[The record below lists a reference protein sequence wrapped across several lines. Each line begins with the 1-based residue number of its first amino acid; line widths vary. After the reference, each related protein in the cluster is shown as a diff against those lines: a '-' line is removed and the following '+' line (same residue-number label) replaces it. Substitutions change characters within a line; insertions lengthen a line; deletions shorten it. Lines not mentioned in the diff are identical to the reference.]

1 MSHEKQ
7 KEHGTV
13 ESYVTGFILSLIFT
27 FIPYYLVVNQ
37 TVTGTVLLATI
48 LGFGVLQMIVQVTFF
63 LHLGRGPKPNWN
75 FFFFVSTISLILV
88 VVGGS
93 MVITNN
99 LHGNMTPA
107 DKTKKLVDGEG
118 IYQIGGEITGAC
130 QGHNTNHQV
139 VIQNGQVS
147 PLHTV
152 AAKCDTLTFINK
164 DDAVLEI
171 TFGTHPAHEAYA
183 GQYELLVSNDRAKS
197 ITLSEAG
204 TFKFHDHLN
213 PYTYGELLVTP

>member
-1 MSHEKQ
+1 MSHVKQ

-13 ESYVTGFILSLIFT
+13 ESYVTGFVLSLIFT

-93 MVITNN
+93 LVITSN

-118 IYQIGGEITGAC
+118 IYQIGGEKTGAC
-130 QGHNTNHQV
+130 QGHHANHQV

-147 PLHTV
+147 PLHTL
-152 AAKCDTLTFINK
+152 ASKCDTLTFINK
-164 DDAVLEI
+164 DDTVLEI
-171 TFGTHPAHEAYA
+171 TFGTHPVHEAYA
-183 GQYELLVSNDRAKS
+183 GQYELLVRNDRAKS

-204 TFKFHDHLN
+204 TFKFHDHIN
-213 PYTYGELLVTP
+213 PYTHGELLVTP